1 MDWDTLK
8 KSVLFWV
15 VIGFTALNLSA
26 FLFSKYIVHQT
37 TQRVLEKLQKEYSPS
52 PYGPG
57 FDPDKMNLD
66 GLKQPAPGGAIPV
79 AFTEGQQDAEWEA
92 DWDKQRGFNR

>member
-15 VIGFTALNLSA
+15 VISFTALNLSA
-26 FLFSKYIVHQT
+26 FLFSKYIIHQT
-37 TQRVLEKLQKEYSPS
+37 TIKVLEKLQKDYSPS

-57 FDPDKMNLD
+57 FDPDKVNID
-66 GLKQPAPGGAIPV
+66 GLKQQPAPGAAFPV
-79 AFTEGQQDAEWEA
+79 VFTEGNDHAWEA
-92 DWDKQRGFNR
+92 GWEKARGFNQ

>member
-15 VIGFTALNLSA
+15 VISFTALNVSA
-26 FLFSKYIVHQT
+26 FLFSKYIIHQT

-66 GLKQPAPGGAIPV
+66 GLKQPGTFPV
-79 AFTEGQQDAEWEA
+79 AFIEGAPEAEWEA

>member
-1 MDWDTLK
+1 MDWETLK

-15 VIGFTALNLSA
+15 VICFTALNLSA

-66 GLKQPAPGGAIPV
+66 GLKQPGVIPV
-79 AFTEGQQDAEWEA
+79 AFVEGAPETEWEI
-92 DWDKQRGFNR
+92 DWDKQRGFSR